1 MDHRQEI
8 LNEIIR
14 SLEGKTGLTQ
24 SSQIL
29 PFNLIQFFWLQ
40 GRSRPPTIVAQ
51 FSPRDPTD
59 AQSLW
64 LSFPA
69 LVTLLPAD
77 SACDAPLVWPA
88 ALSPHRRALWVAMLR
103 ERRPVSLIHF
113 DRALPF

>member
-1 MDHRQEI
+1 ALSGDA
-8 LNEIIR
+8 
-14 SLEGKTGLTQ
+14 
-24 SSQIL
+24 
-29 PFNLIQFFWLQ
+29 FWHQ
-40 GRSRPPTIVAQ
+40 VRSRPPIIVAQ
-51 FSPRDPTD
+51 FGPRDPTD

-113 DRALPF
+113 DRALPFCLPPRFLPGSAPMGLPKIWG